1 MPSFFLLSRHRSLC
15 LAAIGHWLSS
25 IYSINK
31 AFSLLYITFSWR
43 DFPENFCYSTQ
54 MLYKFDKICSHRP
67 IIKATL
73 LENHWTFSSVYRL
86 PLKELSRKFIC
97 GSIFIFV
104 KKDENLEVIGHHLRT
119 LISIRIVPFLL
130 YSAFIGST

>member
-1 MPSFFLLSRHRSLC
+1 
-15 LAAIGHWLSS
+15 
-25 IYSINK
+25 
-31 AFSLLYITFSWR
+31 
-43 DFPENFCYSTQ
+43 
-54 MLYKFDKICSHRP
+54 MLYKFDKIGSHRP

-73 LENHWTFSSVYRL
+73 LENQWTFSSVYRL